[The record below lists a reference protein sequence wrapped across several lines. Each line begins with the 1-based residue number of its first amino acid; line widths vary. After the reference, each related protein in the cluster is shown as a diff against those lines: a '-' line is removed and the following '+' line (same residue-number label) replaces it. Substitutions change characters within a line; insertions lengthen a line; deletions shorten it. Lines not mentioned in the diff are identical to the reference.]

1 MIKTKVSQEQ
11 KQNVLHTI
19 KFFLTFCLILDILF
33 FSFFIFF
40 PTERVNLEYSKEV
53 KKALFQF
60 FNNKEIEVS
69 GVKIIITG
77 FSDTL
82 PPDLDLY
89 INSNTRDFNKIN
101 FYGVLEFE
109 VKSYKIL
116 VASVQLLRE
125 RISKNNR
132 TKIIFNASVIKL
144 TNNFNNQYFQTK
156 KPILKF
162 DINKKITEKYLSE
175 ILVTSFENIFNITK
189 IEYKSNS
196 ELKINENLNNL
207 LDSLERIRK
216 KHYFNHLS
224 LWLSLFT
231 LSFTMILIMF
241 SFIYFQNKKYLESK

>member
-1 MIKTKVSQEQ
+1 
-11 KQNVLHTI
+11 
-19 KFFLTFCLILDILF
+19 
-33 FSFFIFF
+33 
-40 PTERVNLEYSKEV
+40 
-53 KKALFQF
+53 
-60 FNNKEIEVS
+60 
-69 GVKIIITG
+69 
-77 FSDTL
+77 
-82 PPDLDLY
+82 
-89 INSNTRDFNKIN
+89 SNTRDFNKIN

-132 TKIIFNASVIKL
+132 TKIIFNGSVIKL
-144 TNNFNNQYFQTK
+144 TNNFNTQYFQTK

-175 ILVTSFENIFNITK
+175 ILATSFENIFNITK